1 MRPAAE
7 GQVSTADTPNRK
19 RDKEKL
25 EREWM
30 LPEFGTQTLVR
41 FETTDGTV
49 LAVGYTSVLYGDHG
63 PYVEF
68 DKEHIRFD
76 NWVLNTVKQH
86 PNRFYDEWFAD
97 GGRVLLYDKL
107 QTVHGQSCPPAG
119 LSSVT
124 NLRPEGYAAYKVG
137 KCYLELSEFTV
148 LKEGAPTS
156 Q

>member
-1 MRPAAE
+1 MLWLHIYLKVRSVVYCLKHMQFTFPPPSK
-7 GQVSTADTPNRK
+7 VSS
-19 RDKEKL
+19 
-25 EREWM
+25 
-30 LPEFGTQTLVR
+30 
-41 FETTDGTV
+41 
-49 LAVGYTSVLYGDHG
+49 AVYSQQ
-63 PYVEF
+63 
-68 DKEHIRFD
+68 EHIRFD

-97 GGRVLLYDKL
+97 GGRVLLYDQL

>member
-1 MRPAAE
+1 
-7 GQVSTADTPNRK
+7 
-19 RDKEKL
+19 
-25 EREWM
+25 M

-97 GGRVLLYDKL
+97 GGRVLLYDQL